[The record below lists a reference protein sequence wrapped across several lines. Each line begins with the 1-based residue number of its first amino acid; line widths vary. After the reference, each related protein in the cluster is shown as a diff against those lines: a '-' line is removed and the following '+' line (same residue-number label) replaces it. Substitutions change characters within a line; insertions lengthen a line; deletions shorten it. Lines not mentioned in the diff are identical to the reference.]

1 MISMM
6 EPANQED
13 FDLKK
18 MIADYMENGLLDN
31 IVDMYKHDK
40 SLYEYIGYLM
50 SDERMRVRIGAT
62 ALIETMKD
70 EDPDNISKAIPSI
83 LPLLRKQDPV
93 TKGDIAYLLG
103 VIGSKETIPY
113 LNDLLNDEDGNVRTI
128 AQEAIEDIQGKSV

>member
-1 MISMM
+1 M
-6 EPANQED
+6 EQKDSQEID
-13 FDLKK
+13 TKK

-31 IVDMYKHDK
+31 IIDMYKHDK

-113 LNDLLNDEDGNVRTI
+113 LNDLLNDEDVNVRTI
-128 AQEAIEDIQGKSV
+128 AQEAIEDIQGKQSK

>member
-1 MISMM
+1 M
-6 EPANQED
+6 EPTNHED
-13 FDLKK
+13 FDMKK

-31 IVDMYKHDK
+31 IIDMYKHDK

-62 ALIETMKD
+62 ALIETMKV
-70 EDPDNISKAIPSI
+70 EDPENVSKAIPSI

-113 LNDLLNDEDGNVRTI
+113 LNELLKDGDVNVRTI
-128 AQEAIEDIQGKSV
+128 AQEAIVDIQGKSS

>member
-1 MISMM
+1 M
-6 EPANQED
+6 EPEKHEE

-31 IVDMYKHDK
+31 IIDMYKHDK

-70 EDPDNISKAIPSI
+70 EDPENVSRALPSI
-83 LPLLRKQDPV
+83 LPLLSKEDPV
-93 TKGDIAYLLG
+93 TRGDIAYLLG
-103 VIGSKETIPY
+103 VIGDKETIPY
-113 LNDLLNDEDGNVRTI
+113 LNELLNDEDMNVRTI
-128 AQEAIEDIQGKSV
+128 AQEAIEQIQGGR

>member
-1 MISMM
+1 M

-18 MIADYMENGLLDN
+18 MLADYMENGLLDN
-31 IVDMYKHDK
+31 IIDMYKHDK

-113 LNDLLNDEDGNVRTI
+113 LNDLLNDEDVNVRTI
-128 AQEAIEDIQGKSV
+128 AQEAIEDIQGKQSK

>member
-1 MISMM
+1 M
-6 EPANQED
+6 EPTNHED
-13 FDLKK
+13 FDMKK

-31 IVDMYKHDK
+31 IIDMYKHDK

-50 SDERMRVRIGAT
+50 SDERIRVRIGAT
-62 ALIETMKD
+62 ALIETMKV
-70 EDPDNISKAIPSI
+70 EDPENVSRAIPSI

-113 LNDLLNDEDGNVRTI
+113 LNELLKDEDVNVRTI
-128 AQEAIEDIQGKSV
+128 AQEAIEDIQGKSG